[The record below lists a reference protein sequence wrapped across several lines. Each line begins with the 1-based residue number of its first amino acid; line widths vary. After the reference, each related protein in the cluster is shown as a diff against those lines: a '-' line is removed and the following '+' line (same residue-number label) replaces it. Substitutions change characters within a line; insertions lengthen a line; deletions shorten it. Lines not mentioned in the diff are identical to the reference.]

1 MKFAGIN
8 REISMWWNEM
18 PTQSDALRAKLAWLP
33 RWPAM
38 ASQEIRVMEA
48 KESYHNY
55 GSLIPLLSTLKA
67 IY

>member
-1 MKFAGIN
+1 
-8 REISMWWNEM
+8 
-18 PTQSDALRAKLAWLP
+18 
-33 RWPAM
+33 M
-38 ASQEIRVMEA
+38 ASQEIPVMEA